1 MFSVFSLFPS
11 LVVQT
16 KNKSTQY
23 ELRKGVKSLMENNV
37 QIILPKFQ
45 SIILKYRSTTL
56 LGSTSVQS
64 TQNTNQ
70 STKYKC
76 TSSIM

>member
-45 SIILKYRSTTL
+45 SISTTL
-56 LGSTSVQS
+56 LGSTSGQS

-76 TSSIM
+76 TSSIK